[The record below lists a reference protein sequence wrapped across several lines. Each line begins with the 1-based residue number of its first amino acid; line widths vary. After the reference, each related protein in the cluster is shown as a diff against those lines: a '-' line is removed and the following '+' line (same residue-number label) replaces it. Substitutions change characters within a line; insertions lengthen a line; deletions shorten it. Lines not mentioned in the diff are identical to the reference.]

1 MTYEITW
8 ADQLT
13 ADKYVFTI
21 DSLNLSQAIC
31 QTTNILINSY
41 NVTPDKL
48 NTFILTHKSI
58 ANA

>member
-21 DSLNLSQAIC
+21 NALNLEKAIC
-31 QTTNILINSY
+31 KTLHILFNSY
-41 NVTPDKL
+41 HITHDKF
-48 NTFILTHKSI
+48 NT
-58 ANA
+58 